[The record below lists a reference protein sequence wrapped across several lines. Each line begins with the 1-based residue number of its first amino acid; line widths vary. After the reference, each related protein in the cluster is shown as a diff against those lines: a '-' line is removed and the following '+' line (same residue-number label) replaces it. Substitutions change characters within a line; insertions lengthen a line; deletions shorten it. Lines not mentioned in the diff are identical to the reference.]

1 MTVCYSSNGY
11 NYVSVANSE
20 ETFIGIRVSAMQNFV
35 LITIFIFLD
44 EMHNWNKAVFSCI
57 GATLDQRLTP
67 VKQSDHLV

>member
-35 LITIFIFLD
+35 LITIFIY
-44 EMHNWNKAVFSCI
+44 
-57 GATLDQRLTP
+57 
-67 VKQSDHLV
+67 LVSRRNA